1 MRIWGRVYTQDK
13 TAYQWVAQET
23 DDNGNNDYVYITN
36 LIQVLK
42 LSRNESP
49 FYANYGIPVQMSIIQ
64 QIAPDLYVAETQAQ
78 FAPFF
83 AALIIAKIASNPPT
97 YKINLTTNQ
106 GVTVQLIIPVADQYN
121 G

>member
-1 MRIWGRVYTQDK
+1 MRIWGRVYSADK
-13 TAYQWVAQET
+13 SSYSWVAQET
-23 DDNGNNDYVYITN
+23 DAQGNNDYVYVTN

-49 FYANYGIPVQMSIIQ
+49 FYANYGIPAQLTLIQ
-64 QIAPDLYVAETQAQ
+64 QIAPDLYVSQTQIQ

-83 AALIIAKIASNPPT
+83 ASLTIARIVSDPPT
-97 YKINLTTNQ
+97 YRINITTNQ
-106 GVTVQLIIPVADQYN
+106 GVPLQLIIPVADQFN

>member
-1 MRIWGRVYTQDK
+1 MRIWGRVYSADK
-13 TAYQWVAQET
+13 SSYSWVAQET
-23 DDNGNNDYVYITN
+23 DAQGNNDYVYITN

-49 FYANYGIPVQMSIIQ
+49 FYANYGIPAQLSLIQ

-83 AALIIAKIASNPPT
+83 AALLIAKIASNPPT

-106 GVTVQLIIPVADQYN
+106 GTPLELLIPVADQFN